1 MLWPCSPPGS
11 PHPQIRSSISDR
23 SSWGTVSSTLLTTYD
38 ARSSGRTSTSDP
50 LRALPIGERPKAA
63 ITAPFMVRIITPG
76 RRSLFQPSLALAR
89 DDEADEAEQH
99 EQDDAEHDDP
109 VDPAPRREHQHGGH
123 GGQPQRPGELAPA
136 ERLVPAALFHELT
149 RQRLVG
155 VEGSEDRV
163 HALPLQAA
171 ESDVALVRH
180 QGLEHSLPRRHQDR
194 VSNPSR
200 VKSRSA
206 AYQDRA
212 PVPTRLIVVTA
223 RFAHSTASW
232 TMASRSTSTAFRI
245 GIR

>member
-136 ERLVPAALFHELT
+136 ERLVPAAPFHELT
-149 RQRLVG
+149 PQRLRCGQGGGERGKTPPPHAAGAG
-155 VEGSEDRV
+155 V
-163 HALPLQAA
+163 P
-171 ESDVALVRH
+171 
-180 QGLEHSLPRRHQDR
+180 PF
-194 VSNPSR
+194 P
-200 VKSRSA
+200 
-206 AYQDRA
+206 
-212 PVPTRLIVVTA
+212 PP
-223 RFAHSTASW
+223 
-232 TMASRSTSTAFRI
+232 
-245 GIR
+245 